1 MITLGLQQGRY
12 CILDQYNNKFTYTD
26 GSTMFGFYSLVRDH
40 GLEAAMHTLSITK
53 VAQFDSLN
61 DLYQYYPELA
71 I

>member
-1 MITLGLQQGRY
+1 MIILGLQEGYY
-12 CILDQYNNKFTYTD
+12 CILNQYTNEFTFAD
-26 GSTMFGFYSLVRDH
+26 GSDMFGMRSLVH
-40 GLEAAMHTLSITK
+40 TYGLSKAMYNLHITK